1 MCTCA
6 HYRMYRSGMYDDM
19 LLTTVTTHVLQ
30 ASMMTIPVG
39 PLTRAAWRAPRT
51 PMHLLKASAWPRA
64 FATWATQAPTGVR
77 ALRVDQVSL

>member
-51 PMHLLKASAWPRA
+51 PTHLLKASAWPRA
-64 FATWATQAPTGVR
+64 FATWATRAPTGVR